1 MQVVGRHFRPPLT
14 VDTSPGALPALA
26 CRFGAVAVQGTVG
39 SDAPVVATLAA
50 SLSVPPPQ
58 RDENGT
64 ACSHAAG
71 THATPC
77 AVWCYSPEHTV
88 GTVPLE
94 LTVNGQVAGL
104 HPCTLYRAHP
114 NPNPNPN
121 PDPDPNP
128 NPNPNQ
134 GLQHE
139 RRAMA
144 PVRRATPTL
153 TPRQP

>member
-1 MQVVGRHFRPPLT
+1 MQVIGRHFRPPLT

-50 SLSVPPPQ
+50 PLAVPPPL

-94 LTVNGQVAGL
+94 LTFNGQDFSTSGVPWLQYVA
-104 HPCTLYRAHP
+104 
-114 NPNPNPN
+114 
-121 PDPDPNP
+121 
-128 NPNPNQ
+128 
-134 GLQHE
+134 
-139 RRAMA
+139 
-144 PVRRATPTL
+144 
-153 TPRQP
+153 PRQP